1 MKYPPNLR
9 ASWHEYND
17 GMYFVTFCT
26 MDRMRYLGEIADG
39 KMNLSEVGKF
49 ADEQF
54 RNVTAHYPYA
64 EIPLWVVMP
73 DHIHAI
79 VVIHNEMDE
88 KSYNINNNS
97 WNNCGVKPVV
107 VVARN
112 DSTKVELTNNNPKK
126 TDKSAGIN
134 EYMSSLSPKKN
145 TLSVVIRGLK
155 SAITKYAHEH
165 SIRFV
170 WQTKYHDRIIR
181 NSAEMNSIAEY
192 IENNVAQWDENK
204 DIDY

>member
-9 ASWHEYND
+9 ASWHEYNG

-26 MDRMRYLGEIADG
+26 MDRMHYLGEIADG
-39 KMNLSEVGKF
+39 KMNLSEIGKF

-54 RNVTAHYPYA
+54 RNVTAHYPYS

-79 VVIHNEMDE
+79 VVIHNEMDGAE
-88 KSYNINNNS
+88 NNCDG
-97 WNNCGVKPVV
+97 NNCG

-112 DSTKVELTNNNPKK
+112 DSTNNIDSTNIEPNIFNK
-126 TDKSAGIN
+126 TDKSAGKN
-134 EYMSSLSPKKN
+134 EHMSSLSPKKN

-165 SIRFV
+165 SMKLV

-181 NSAEMNSIAEY
+181 NTAEMNRIAEY
-192 IENNVAQWDENK
+192 IENNVAEWDLETKNT
-204 DIDY
+204 